1 VFAIKQHNK
10 NKTMNTKEIKEF
22 RNIWSNPK
30 RFDTK
35 NEKPITFFLTYK
47 DFVRMVAEDMRS
59 GAAPDE
65 YASDNLIHSRAQSY
79 YKEYLNGASLDELF
93 LY

>member
-1 VFAIKQHNK
+1 
-10 NKTMNTKEIKEF
+10 MNTKEIKEF
-22 RNIWSNPK
+22 KNISSNPK
-30 RFDTK
+30 GLDTK
-35 NEKPITFFLTYK
+35 NEKPIYFFLTYK

-65 YASDNLIHSRAQSY
+65 YASDNLIHSRALSY
-79 YKEYLNGASLDELF
+79 YEEYLNGASLEEIF